1 MKVTAARVSRGTVFA
16 ASVAAFLLFGAL
28 SSFATQARKHPPANL
43 IDLNA
48 ATVEQLQELPG
59 IGPSTAQ
66 AIVNFRQKS
75 GPFKRTEDLLA
86 IHGISKAKFEK
97 LRPYIV
103 VKPAASGAPNDK
115 R

>member
-1 MKVTAARVSRGTVFA
+1 MFNVVLVLAAC
-16 ASVAAFLLFGAL
+16 
-28 SSFATQARKHPPANL
+28 SSFAAQSRKHPPAVPV
-43 IDLNA
+43 DLNA

-75 GPFKRTEDLLA
+75 GPFKRAEDLLA

-103 VKPAASGAPNDK
+103 VKPEASGVPSE
-115 R
+115 RH